1 MTLISSKSAV
11 QQKQIL
17 LHYFPVIM

>member
-11 QQKQIL
+11 QQKQTL